1 VLRETDPQAGLTL
14 WEVLLPEEV
23 KRLPAELARSTPT
36 WTTAALHP
44 RGFGG
49 GGLEWPQEGVID
61 QVQVAAG
68 GRDRDGRVVGPVAC
82 YGGGVDWGRP
92 GEALV
97 GGGLHQG
104 LLVVEPVAGVGPG
117 QHQPPR
123 GWMACASTPPGQAS
137 AARMPEW
144 SHRGCDSGVKTLPGN
159 DLVLGDDSPRRS
171 PIAAGRTMS
180 IRLRADGRGV
190 LARLARRSAARV
202 VTSGPLP
209 WPMTWPMF
217 CLAQACSRLTD
228 TLSDLRYLNQPT
240 RTFRLPVDS

>member
-14 WEVLLPEEV
+14 SEVLLPEEV

-36 WTTAALHP
+36 WTTTTLHP
-44 RGFGG
+44 PGFGG

-68 GRDRDGRVVGPVAC
+68 GR
-82 YGGGVDWGRP
+82 
-92 GEALV
+92 E
-97 GGGLHQG
+97 
-104 LLVVEPVAGVGPG
+104 
-117 QHQPPR
+117 PPR

-202 VTSGPLP
+202 VTSDPLP
-209 WPMTWPMF
+209 WPMFWLARLALACRAP
-217 CLAQACSRLTD
+217 CLSCAA
-228 TLSDLRYLNQPT
+228 
-240 RTFRLPVDS
+240 LPS